1 MRLDVMGATLRFGQ
15 RTIFESF
22 DAQFAHGRVTA
33 LVGPS
38 GSGKSSLLAAMAG
51 YQPLAEGRVV
61 GVYADG
67 KQVAVTSAMVA
78 WVPQGAN
85 ALGARTA
92 LENVMIGPLSE
103 GAALGSARTRALD
116 ALDAVGLADLAG
128 KVARQLSGGELQ
140 RVSFARALAADKPVI
155 FADEPSSSLDARN
168 TARIAELLH
177 ALRSR
182 ATIVVAT
189 HDPILVEAAQDE
201 VHLRSET
208 IHAT

>member
-1 MRLDVMGATLRFGQ
+1 MRIDVAGATLKFGR

-38 GSGKSSLLAAMAG
+38 GSGKSSLLAAMSG
-51 YQPLAEGRVV
+51 YQRLAEGRIT
-61 GVYADG
+61 GVREDG
-67 KQVAVTSAMVA
+67 TEVAVTSAMVA
-78 WVPQGAN
+78 WVPQGVN

-103 GAALGSARTRALD
+103 GVNLELARTRALA
-116 ALDAVGLADLAG
+116 ALDSVGLTDLSG
-128 KVARQLSGGELQ
+128 KLARKLSGGELQ

-155 FADEPSSSLDARN
+155 FADEPSSSLDAQN
-168 TARIAELLH
+168 TTRIAELLQ

-189 HDPILVEAAQDE
+189 HDPLLVEAAQDE
-201 VHLRSET
+201 VHLRTGAS
-208 IHAT
+208 HAA